1 MSLMFTLLKP
11 YLHVFNVY
19 FIETIFTCL

>member
-1 MSLMFTLLKP
+1 MPLMLTLLKP
-11 YLHVFNVY
+11 YLHVLNVY